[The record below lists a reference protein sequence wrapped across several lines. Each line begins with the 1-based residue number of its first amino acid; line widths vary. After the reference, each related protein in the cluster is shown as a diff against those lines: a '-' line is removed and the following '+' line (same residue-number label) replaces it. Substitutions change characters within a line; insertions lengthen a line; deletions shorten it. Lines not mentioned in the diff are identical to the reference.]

1 MGHPDQALQR
11 IKQLAQDASSDSDV
25 QALAILFVDLE
36 QGVIKPLRQQ
46 VVALERR
53 VTTLEA
59 AAIRAR
65 TRSSPAPSA

>member
-11 IKQLAQDASSDSDV
+11 IKKLAHDSSTDSDIR
-25 QALAILFVDLE
+25 ALAVEFLDLE

-46 VVALERR
+46 IIALERR

-65 TRSSPAPSA
+65 SALVESV

>member
-11 IKQLAQDASSDSDV
+11 IKQLAQDASTDSDV
-25 QALAILFVDLE
+25 RALAVLFLDLE

-59 AAIRAR
+59 AAVRAR
-65 TRSSPAPSA
+65 SSAAAMN

>member
-1 MGHPDQALQR
+1 MGHPDLILQR
-11 IKQLAQDASSDSDV
+11 IKKLAHDSSIDSDIR
-25 QALAILFVDLE
+25 ALAVEFLDLE

-46 VVALERR
+46 VIALERR

-65 TRSSPAPSA
+65 SALVESV